1 MKIEEQVLSIEQM
14 KHLQELGVD
23 TSDASMYWVRA
34 KRIIGKQRNNV
45 LDNEMGKWSLSL
57 SKSIVHS
64 VDWAVESV
72 PTYTIGDLI
81 EKLSNA
87 IISYYE
93 FRVTIKNHST
103 ESVFMEDKV
112 IEDYVTGRN
121 PKDALYKALCL
132 VAKHYPELLKVK
144 TSKKI
149 CCEEIDDEL
158 QLTT

>member
-1 MKIEEQVLSIEQM
+1 MEIEEQVLSIEQM
-14 KHLQELGVD
+14 KRLQELGVD

-34 KRIIGKQRNNV
+34 KRIIGKQRNNC
-45 LDNEMGKWSLSL
+45 LDNDMDKWRLSL

-103 ESVFMEDKV
+103 ESVFIEDNV

-121 PKDALYKALCL
+121 PKDALYKGLCL
-132 VAKHYPELLKVK
+132 VAKHYL
-144 TSKKI
+144 
-149 CCEEIDDEL
+149 
-158 QLTT
+158 

>member
-45 LDNEMGKWSLSL
+45 LDNEMGKWRLSL

-64 VDWAVESV
+64 VDWAVESL

-81 EKLSNA
+81 EKLPKSDNSGDLLIEYRNSELGYGVWDWGELYGINA
-87 IISYYE
+87 QQN
-93 FRVTIKNHST
+93 FKDKPLKN
-103 ESVFMEDKV
+103 
-112 IEDYVTGRN
+112 
-121 PKDALYKALCL
+121 ALYDLLCW
-132 VAKHYPELLKVK
+132 VAENHKELLEVRN
-144 TSKKI
+144 
-149 CCEEIDDEL
+149 E
-158 QLTT
+158 

>member
-1 MKIEEQVLSIEQM
+1 MKIEEQVLSREQM
-14 KHLQELGVD
+14 MHLQELGVD

-81 EKLSNA
+81 EKLSNT
-87 IISYYE
+87 IISDYE
-93 FRVTIKNHST
+93 FKVTIKNHIT
-103 ESVFMEDKV
+103 ESVFIENMVMEDY
-112 IEDYVTGRN
+112 ITSHN
-121 PKDALYKALCL
+121 PINALYRALCI
-132 VAKHYPELLKVK
+132 VAEYFPQLLEVK
-144 TSKKI
+144 K
-149 CCEEIDDEL
+149 
-158 QLTT
+158 